1 MVVSEIFKCVQK
13 LTSNPLLFIGSG
25 SSAAYGL
32 PTMYVLG
39 EHLIS
44 MLSPK
49 YSDDNEWKKFKE
61 NLAVGQDLETA
72 LTDIVLKPEI
82 INDIR
87 KVTWQLVSDA
97 DLKVFNDITF
107 GVSSMPLAEL
117 IKKLFQVH
125 PQTVNI
131 ITTNYDRVIEYACDK
146 AGIPVNTG
154 FNGCYSK
161 QYVGT
166 FNKKNMVNLI
176 KVHGSLDLFKDSKDA
191 TISLPL
197 QHQLPDGLLPEIITP
212 GISKYKA
219 VLTGIER
226 PLLTEGDVMI
236 NNAESY
242 LCIGYGFN
250 DTQIQAEMIN
260 NIKKGKPLV
269 LVTKKVSENTAHLLA
284 NTATNYIYIN
294 EGETEGTTEFCINKK
309 LITIEGTYWTIDGF
323 MNIID

>member
-1 MVVSEIFKCVQK
+1 MIVSEIFKNVQK
-13 LTSNPLLFIGSG
+13 LISNPLLFIGSG

-44 MLSPK
+44 MLSSK
-49 YSDDNEWKKFKE
+49 YYDDNEWKKFEE

-72 LTDIVLKPEI
+72 LSNINLKQEI

-87 KVTWQLVSDA
+87 KATWELVSSA
-97 DLKVFNDITF
+97 DLRLFNELTF
-107 GVSSMPLAEL
+107 GTVSMPLATL

-125 PQTVNI
+125 PKTVNI

-146 AGIPVNTG
+146 VGIPVNTG
-154 FNGCYSK
+154 FSGCYSK
-161 QYVGT
+161 QYVGA

-176 KVHGSLDLFKDSKDA
+176 KVHGSLDLFKDSKNA

-212 GISKYKA
+212 GISKYQA

-226 PLLTEGDVMI
+226 PLLTEGDIMI

-260 NIKKGKPLV
+260 NMKKGKPLV
-269 LVTKKVSENTAHLLA
+269 LVTQKVSESTAHLLA
-284 NTATNYIYIN
+284 NSATNYIYIN
-294 EGETEGTTEFCINKK
+294 EGDTEGTTEFCINKK
-309 LITIEGTYWTIDGF
+309 TISIEGTYWTIDGF
-323 MNIID
+323 MEIID

>member
-1 MVVSEIFKCVQK
+1 MIVSEIFKSVQK

-25 SSAAYGL
+25 ASAAYGL
-32 PTMYVLG
+32 PNMYVLG
-39 EHLIS
+39 EYLIS
-44 MLSPK
+44 TLSPK
-49 YSDDNEWKKFKE
+49 YSDDTEWKRFEE
-61 NLAVGQDLETA
+61 NLANGQDLETA
-72 LTDIVLKPEI
+72 LTDIILKSAI

-87 KVTWQLVSDA
+87 KVTWELVSDA
-97 DLKVFNDITF
+97 DLKLFNDITF
-107 GVSSMPLAEL
+107 GVSYMPLAAL

-161 QYVGT
+161 RYVGA
-166 FNKKNMVNLI
+166 FNKKNTVNLI
-176 KVHGSLDLFKDSKDA
+176 KVHGSLDLFKDSKNA

-197 QHQLPDGLLPEIITP
+197 QHQIPDGLLPEIITP
-212 GISKYKA
+212 GISKYQA

-226 PLLTEGDVMI
+226 PLLTEGDIMI

-269 LVTKKVSENTAHLLA
+269 LVTKKVSESTAHLLA
-284 NTATNYIYIN
+284 NNATNYIYIN

-309 LITIEGTYWTIDGF
+309 LISIDGTYWTVDGF